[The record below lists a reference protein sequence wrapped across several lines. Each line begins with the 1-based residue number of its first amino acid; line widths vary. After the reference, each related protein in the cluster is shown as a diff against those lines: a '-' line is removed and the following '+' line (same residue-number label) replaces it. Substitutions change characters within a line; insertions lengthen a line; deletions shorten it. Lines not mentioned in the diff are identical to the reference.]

1 MPDAFSAFQI
11 SRAYGRSKLLR
22 AYIAAKMITDPV
34 YKISWKFISMRQKPV
49 WDIGCGFGLLG
60 ISMRGAG
67 LTERYRGFD
76 TRAWKVNKGMDA
88 MRHFGF
94 EDIGFEVRETLS
106 AKIPEGATV
115 CMFDVL
121 HSLPPPEQNAMLE
134 RLASAAE
141 SGSLILLRTTFKDS
155 GGRYLMTYLA
165 EFYARLI
172 RWTRAGDLNFPS
184 KRDLVSFFKRR
195 GLGIAVTPIPGKTPF
210 LGELIVIE
218 KIEE

>member
-11 SRAYGRSKLLR
+11 ARAYGSSRFLRS
-22 AYIAAKMITDPV
+22 YIATKMITDPV

-88 MRHFGF
+88 TRHFGF

-165 EFYARLI
+165 EFYARLT

-184 KRDLVSFFKRR
+184 KRDLVSF
-195 GLGIAVTPIPGKTPF
+195 
-210 LGELIVIE
+210 
-218 KIEE
+218 

>member
-11 SRAYGRSKLLR
+11 ARAYGSSRFLRS
-22 AYIAAKMITDPV
+22 YIATKMITDPV

-121 HSLPPPEQNAMLE
+121 HSLPPPEQNSMLE

-184 KRDLVSFFKRR
+184 KRDLVSFFKMR

>member
-11 SRAYGRSKLLR
+11 ARAYGSSRFLRS
-22 AYIAAKMITDPV
+22 YIATKMITDPV

-184 KRDLVSFFKRR
+184 KRDLVSFFKMR

>member
-11 SRAYGRSKLLR
+11 ARAYGSSRFLRS
-22 AYIAAKMITDPV
+22 YIATKMTTDPV

-210 LGELIVIE
+210 LGELVVIE

>member
-11 SRAYGRSKLLR
+11 ARAYGSSRFLRS
-22 AYIAAKMITDPV
+22 YIATKMITDPV

-88 MRHFGF
+88 TRHFGF

-165 EFYARLI
+165 EFYARLT

>member
-11 SRAYGRSKLLR
+11 ARAYGSSRFLR
-22 AYIAAKMITDPV
+22 RYIAAKMITDPV

-106 AKIPEGATV
+106 VKIPEGVTV

-134 RLASAAE
+134 RLANAAE
-141 SGSLILLRTTFKDS
+141 AGSLILLRTTFKDA

-165 EFYARLI
+165 EFFARLTS
-172 RWTRAGDLNFPS
+172 WTRAGALNFPS

-195 GLGIAVTPIPGKTPF
+195 GLGIAATPILGKSPF

-218 KIEE
+218 KIGE